1 MDSYRNM
8 TVKHLLW
15 HRWVM
20 DSCGAASYVVKSDDD
35 QFVDTIQVDISMYTT
50 SIYQYLPISTVQLP
64 TYLSTFL
71 PEPGSM
77 WYLCQVLRGKT
88 PHRDPASKVT
98 EDEEILCS
106 CKVT

>member
-15 HRWVM
+15 HRWVQ

-35 QFVDTIQVDISMYTT
+35 QFVDTIQVDIST
-50 SIYQYLPISTVQLP
+50 SIYEYLRISTNIYIPQLP
-64 TYLSTFL
+64 TYLTTFL
-71 PEPGSM
+71 PEPGSR

-98 EDEEILCS
+98 RG
-106 CKVT
+106 